1 MSVQMQPVGLQQIL
15 NKVGRQQTAH
25 LHLHTHSV
33 QHGSQVGHQ
42 AALLHQQ
49 LTLEEED
56 LLGPQPVAGVHLL
69 QQPPPAPAGRAH
81 QSRHGRADPR
91 CHEITNCQD
100 FKTKRKLSV
109 FSRRMRC
116 ISQNTP

>member
-49 LTLEEED
+49 LALEED
-56 LLGPQPVAGVHLL
+56 LLGPQPVAGGHLL

-91 CHEITNCQD
+91 CDEFTNCRD
-100 FKTKRKLSV
+100 FKTKRKWSL
-109 FSRRMRC
+109 FSQRMRC
-116 ISQNTP
+116 ISQYTP

>member
-42 AALLHQQ
+42 AALLHLQ
-49 LTLEEED
+49 LALEEED
-56 LLGPQPVAGVHLL
+56 LLGPQPAAGGHPFPSSPRLPLQAGHTSPDMELTLAIMKSQTVATLK
-69 QQPPPAPAGRAH
+69 QK
-81 QSRHGRADPR
+81 
-91 CHEITNCQD
+91 ENCQY
-100 FKTKRKLSV
+100 FLKE
-109 FSRRMRC
+109 
-116 ISQNTP
+116 